1 MIPLPSVPQLLD
13 PQYNIED
20 FKPSFV
26 ELSTLTIPTPQIQ
39 IPNIAH
45 ETLPDV
51 NINPPNFSMDT
62 ILSSAKDKVEDFVA
76 QYISAYLT
84 DFYNNKVVNQLNAS
98 KYKVLIDSLLSDI
111 LVQLANLG
119 ILPNV
124 TIPTMVDPVREAINK
139 CILDINTIVDKNILD
154 KITTTD
160 KLAALG
166 FKKQTG
172 PMTEVLDRIDYD
184 SWTQR
189 NAIVL
194 QTKAQVI
201 NQILQ
206 LIANLLDK
214 LIYAQFDYYSYAYRN
229 LRDVYLDA
237 VRQLF
242 YSFGSIAQ
250 VWSDS
255 IFDPIFQ
262 RIMWYSDVA
271 INLDSIRAEIQA
283 NIAATTY
290 QAQVRKYQSQ
300 LELEVAFNSALVN
313 LYNLNLAKAKAWIDA
328 EFNANKL
335 NIETLKNA
343 IARVEMEQ
351 LEHSKQ
357 ATLIDLLTTRQKFE
371 IERRRLLAL
380 RYLQLLAEIN
390 HYKTTIDIYQ
400 ANVERMSADIDK
412 YSLEYKKFKAK
423 ASLAEIQINNVKLQ
437 YDLQSQQLNVN
448 DKLLSVLAK
457 LGQSDIQLY
466 DYADRILQK
475 QMQAFEHE
483 LQIKDRQAK
492 ATLQELLANNRI
504 TNFQQLFSYEQEQR
518 SQLSHRYISDRQDY
532 GKDKAAIE
540 QDRIMNT
547 TTNRTNATSAAIFG
561 VARYQH
567 IEELIRACAMAHAKV
582 TATIYEAAKP

>member
-1 MIPLPSVPQLLD
+1 
-13 PQYNIED
+13 
-20 FKPSFV
+20 
-26 ELSTLTIPTPQIQ
+26 
-39 IPNIAH
+39 
-45 ETLPDV
+45 
-51 NINPPNFSMDT
+51 
-62 ILSSAKDKVEDFVA
+62 
-76 QYISAYLT
+76 
-84 DFYNNKVVNQLNAS
+84 
-98 KYKVLIDSLLSDI
+98 
-111 LVQLANLG
+111 VQLSNLG

-124 TIPTMVDPVREAINK
+124 TIPTIVDPVREAITK
-139 CILDINTIVDKNILD
+139 CILDINTVVDKNIID

-189 NAIVL
+189 NALVL

-201 NQILQ
+201 NQVLQ
-206 LIANLLDK
+206 LIANMLDR
-214 LIYAQFDYYSYAYRN
+214 LIYAQYDYYAYSYRN

-237 VRQLF
+237 VRQIF

-262 RIMWYSDVA
+262 RIMWYSDFA
-271 INLDSIRAEIQA
+271 INLDSIRVETQA

-313 LYNLNLAKAKAWIDA
+313 LYNLNLAKAKAWIEA

-335 NIETLKNA
+335 NIETLKNV
-343 IARVEMEQ
+343 IAQVEMEQ

-371 IERRRLLAL
+371 IERKRLIAL

-423 ASLAEIQINNVKLQ
+423 ASLAETQINNVKLQ
-437 YDLQSQQLNVN
+437 YDFQTQQLNLN
-448 DKLLSVLAK
+448 EKLLSALTK
-457 LGQSDIQLY
+457 LGESDVQLY
-466 DYADRILQK
+466 DSAEKILQK
-475 QMQAFEHE
+475 QIHAFEQE

-492 ATLQELLANNRI
+492 ATLEELLANNRI
-504 TNFQQLFSYEQEQR
+504 TNFQQLFAYDQEQR
-518 SQLSHRYISDRQDY
+518 SQLSHRYILDRIDY
-532 GKDKAAIE
+532 AHDKANID
-540 QDRIMNT
+540 QDKLINT
-547 TTNRTNATSAAIFG
+547 TTNRTNAMGATIFG

>member
-1 MIPLPSVPQLLD
+1 MIPLPSVPDLLD
-13 PQYNIED
+13 PQYSIED
-20 FKPSFV
+20 FQPSFTEV
-26 ELSTLTIPTPQIQ
+26 SALTILAPQIQ
-39 IPNIAH
+39 IPNITQ
-45 ETLPDV
+45 ETLPD
-51 NINPPNFSMDT
+51 IDITPPNFSMDT
-62 ILSSAKDKVEDFVA
+62 ILSSAKDKVEEFVT

-84 DFYNNKVVNQLNAS
+84 DFYNNRVINQLNAS
-98 KYKVLIDSLLSDI
+98 KYKVFIDSLLSDI
-111 LVQLANLG
+111 LVQLSNLG

-124 TIPTMVDPVREAINK
+124 TIPTIVDPVREAITK
-139 CILDINTIVDKNILD
+139 CILDINTVVDKNIID

-201 NQILQ
+201 NQVLQ
-206 LIANLLDK
+206 LISNMLDK
-214 LIYAQFDYYSYAYRN
+214 LIYAQYDYYSYSYRN

-237 VRQLF
+237 IRQVF

-250 VWSDS
+250 VWSES

-271 INLDSIRAEIQA
+271 INLDNIRVETQA

-290 QAQVRKYQSQ
+290 QAQVKKYQSQ

-313 LYNLNLAKAKAWIDA
+313 LYNLNLAKAKAWIEA
-328 EFNANKL
+328 EFNANKI
-335 NIETLKNA
+335 NIETLKNS

-371 IERRRLLAL
+371 IERKRLLAL
-380 RYLQLLAEIN
+380 RYLQLLAEIT
-390 HYKTTIDIYQ
+390 HYKNTIDIYQ

-423 ASLAEIQINNVKLQ
+423 ASLAETQINNVKLQ

-448 DKLLSVLAK
+448 EKLLSALIK
-457 LGQSDIQLY
+457 LGQSDVQLF
-466 DYADRILQK
+466 DSADRIFQRRI
-475 QMQAFEHE
+475 QAFEQE
-483 LQIKDRQAK
+483 LQIKERNAK
-492 ATLQELLANNRI
+492 ATLEDELANNRI
-504 TNFQQLFSYEQEQR
+504 TNFQQLFDYDREQR
-518 SQLSHRYISDRQDY
+518 NQLSHRYNSDRTDY
-532 GKDKAAIE
+532 ALDKAHIE
-540 QDRIMNT
+540 NDKIMNT
-547 TTNRTNATSAAIFG
+547 TTNKTNATAAAIFG